1 MWCGEVSGAAAVP
14 AGESGESS
22 PVTTSPPPLPFLHP
36 IAASR
41 PHPRS
46 ANLLT
51 LSQQPRAVLCLGLYL
66 SPFLQHMPRFLHT
79 ANWDA
84 TWLSQASHN
93 VRVLADLLKFMF
105 VMFLVHVFLHKD
117 LFSEIYNRLWRQLDC
132 VIV

>member
-1 MWCGEVSGAAAVP
+1 MS
-14 AGESGESS
+14 
-22 PVTTSPPPLPFLHP
+22 
-36 IAASR
+36 
-41 PHPRS
+41 
-46 ANLLT
+46 
-51 LSQQPRAVLCLGLYL
+51 LSLGLYL
-66 SPFLQHMPRFLHT
+66 SPFLQHMPRFLQT

-105 VMFLVHVFLHKD
+105 VMFLVVVVLHKD